1 LAYEV
6 YEQMLGSARWQALA
20 AKGAKAQR
28 LLWAST
34 GVKDK
39 SYPDTKYV
47 VELVARDTV
56 NTMPEATLHAVADH
70 AEVQGDTI
78 RDTYPA
84 AHTLMA
90 DLRRVG
96 VDLADVA
103 DLLERQGVESF
114 EKSWEELIASVTE
127 QVEKAGASVMQGGG
141 VKPAKR
147 DGNAPAAAAP
157 HRAA

>member
-1 LAYEV
+1 
-6 YEQMLGSARWQALA
+6 MKSTSRCSGSARWQALA

-39 SYPDTKYV
+39 PYPDTKYV
-47 VELVARDTV
+47 VDLVARDTV

-70 AEVQGDTI
+70 GEVRGDTI
-78 RDTYPA
+78 RGTYAA
-84 AHTLMA
+84 AHALIA
-90 DLRRVG
+90 DLGAVG
-96 VDLADVA
+96 VDLAEVA
-103 DLLERQGVESF
+103 DLLERQGVELF

-127 QVEKAGASVMQGGG
+127 QVEKAGASVEPGGA
-141 VKPAKR
+141 VKPAKS
-147 DGNAPAAAAP
+147 DGTAPAAAAP